1 MIIGSVVAYS
11 IYNFVQAL
19 LQNQKT
25 DVEEA
30 KKSLIEA
37 DAKNAELMKKFED
50 AEKRAEQLQESSQRF
65 GLLISTPYLTSCL
78 WWLIKCYNSSFDC
91 IGLKKSYPI

>member
-25 DVEEA
+25 EVEEA

-50 AEKRAEQLQESSQRF
+50 TEKRAEQLQESSQRF
-65 GLLISTPYLTSCL
+65 GLLISTPYLTNCL
-78 WWLIKCYNSSFDC
+78 
-91 IGLKKSYPI
+91 